1 MISLQFKAEM
11 AIEQVY
17 VHGVIKFSISPEYNK
32 DEMKRSVFIGEQK
45 VSDVYS
51 FN

>member
-1 MISLQFKAEM
+1 M

-17 VHGVIKFSISPEYNK
+17 IHGVSSISPEYKK
-32 DEMKRSVFIGEQK
+32 DEMKRFVFIGEQK
-45 VSDVYS
+45 VSDIHS